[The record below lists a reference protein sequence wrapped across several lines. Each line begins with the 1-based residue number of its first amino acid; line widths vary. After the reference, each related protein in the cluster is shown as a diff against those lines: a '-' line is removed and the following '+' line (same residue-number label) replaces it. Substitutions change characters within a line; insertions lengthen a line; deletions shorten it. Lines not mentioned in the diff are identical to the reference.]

1 MTEIIDDWSQI
12 PVPRDGTRN
21 VSRWDPEHPLDFFR
35 GRDADGNFA
44 LVLTALAET
53 TPELPQISGI
63 DIECKA
69 AAENRSELVLTLV
82 DGEQAALFR
91 ALCRDL
97 LEATHQLPVEANTQG
112 AIIVIGR
119 IRRWQQ
125 LLGKRRNNLLSR
137 QKIIGLVGELL
148 FLENVMLAE
157 RPAEEAIRA
166 WRGPYGDEQ
175 DFAVADRILET
186 KSQLSSADQ
195 VIKVSSEAQLDTI
208 SGEIVVWH
216 QTLASTSPNS
226 SGARTLNEHVASIR
240 GKIETKSPVALDIFE
255 GGLLAAGYEDR
266 PEYSQEAWA
275 PVRTRVFEVEQTFPR
290 LVPGNVPSG
299 IRKIRYEIPVDV
311 CMPFERSN
319 QWLKGW
325 LFDE

>member
-255 GGLLAAGYEDR
+255 EASWRQGTRIGQNTVRRLGHLSEPASSRSSKRFLDLFPAMFR
-266 PEYSQEAWA
+266 PASGRSA
-275 PVRTRVFEVEQTFPR
+275 TRYR
-290 LVPGNVPSG
+290 WMSACL
-299 IRKIRYEIPVDV
+299 
-311 CMPFERSN
+311 
-319 QWLKGW
+319 LKGRTNG
-325 LFDE
+325 